1 MEHACPVPVA
11 AYGPYRMSYPELA
24 IEPGESN
31 MTSSVLQAGR
41 ALVAEETTNSPYISQ
56 RLASHHPQGSLLGLP
71 MIVDERPLGAVLIA
85 FEQRHTFTE
94 DEIAI
99 GEQAA
104 AQIALAISKA
114 QLFESERR
122 RTRQLARA
130 NTLIT
135 ALGQVATRVSTAPDL
150 DRLMNI
156 LGSELERL
164 GVNCLIALKA
174 LDPASISIYY
184 LSMDEDTLAEVEKL
198 AGQEIHEQLPSPEQ
212 LPYAVEVI
220 EERRGIFSMDLSG
233 IPGLAFPGLPSELQT
248 KVAEV
253 LGAVEGNQGF
263 FLPLAAGEISL
274 GALWMWGPD
283 LDENDLPAALLFAG
297 QVAVALENAR
307 LYRRIQDLA
316 VRDELTGVYNRRGL
330 FEIGRREAERAARF
344 GHPLS
349 ALLIDIDHFKN
360 VNDTYGHTI
369 GDQVLRAFAACCRQ
383 NVREVDVVG
392 RMGGEEF
399 IILLPETDLANT
411 HKAAERLRSRILEN
425 GFVTDAGEVHVTA
438 SFGVAEY
445 KDSIQ
450 DMDEL
455 YRQADEAL
463 YKAKNSG
470 RNQVA
475 VLREDTKLAV

>member
-1 MEHACPVPVA
+1 
-11 AYGPYRMSYPELA
+11 
-24 IEPGESN
+24 
-31 MTSSVLQAGR
+31 
-41 ALVAEETTNSPYISQ
+41 
-56 RLASHHPQGSLLGLP
+56 
-71 MIVDERPLGAVLIA
+71 
-85 FEQRHTFTE
+85 
-94 DEIAI
+94 
-99 GEQAA
+99 
-104 AQIALAISKA
+104 
-114 QLFESERR
+114 
-122 RTRQLARA
+122 
-130 NTLIT
+130 
-135 ALGQVATRVSTAPDL
+135 
-150 DRLMNI
+150 
-156 LGSELERL
+156 
-164 GVNCLIALKA
+164 
-174 LDPASISIYY
+174 
-184 LSMDEDTLAEVEKL
+184 
-198 AGQEIHEQLPSPEQ
+198 
-212 LPYAVEVI
+212 VI

-399 IILLPETDLANT
+399 IILLPETDLTNT

-475 VLREDTKLAV
+475 VLREDTKLAI